1 MRDTVDPEFASYVDA
16 RQGRWLQSAYLVY
29 GDLERAEQELLHAF
43 TKLSLRWGKVD
54 DPDAFVQR
62 LLYDAALSRW
72 SRIKPLL
79 DEDDHPA
86 KAALAALTST
96 QRAVLVLLHFEELT
110 EFEVADV
117 LGMSHAAVHGH
128 GQTALSRFRLELGTG
143 DWRDVTRR
151 DWG

>member
-1 MRDTVDPEFASYVDA
+1 
-16 RQGRWLQSAYLVY
+16 
-29 GDLERAEQELLHAF
+29 
-43 TKLSLRWGKVD
+43 LSLRWGKVD

-79 DEDDHPA
+79 EEDDHPA
-86 KAALAALTST
+86 KVALAALTPT